1 MKITLSYEWA
11 VNLYKKATQF
21 GYKIAL
27 DEPHGGYSWHIHLLK
42 NGKRI
47 NGIHIQVV
55 KSVWDYFKKKL
66 NKGLDDMEIRIVK
79 VDVYR
84 GMDREINIS
93 DFKIIKSRNKF
104 NSTITK
110 WTDYIETYYT
120 CESVKTIYYLS
131 EIMMEELKNNGIECE
146 MILCT
151 KEKIDSFMEKGI
163 SFLGIDVIFDGEESV
178 LKNANLK
185 NVLNNNIL
193 CSNTKIARNIINIY
207 SDNVDYPEKYFDMWR
222 VYLLK

>member
-1 MKITLSYEWA
+1 M
-11 VNLYKKATQF
+11 
-21 GYKIAL
+21 G
-27 DEPHGGYSWHIHLLK
+27 LL
-42 NGKRI
+42 
-47 NGIHIQVV
+47 
-55 KSVWDYFKKKL
+55 KKKL

-104 NSTITK
+104 NSIITK

-120 CESVKTIYYLS
+120 CENVKTIYYLS

-151 KEKIDSFMEKGI
+151 KEKIDSFMGKGI
-163 SFLGIDVIFDGEESV
+163 SFPGIDVIFDGEESV